1 MWIHRPVAATKNP
14 QQMPCLN
21 KEVSR
26 GTFQRCDPKISAV
39 RLKSHR
45 AVKLTNLGLW
55 SDIGRRWQDLE
66 SKQKQVSRVFP
77 SFLRKC
83 FFFRFGSLGIHRYAS
98 RGLNTNQRRKERR
111 PHSLGGIILWRMIWP
126 CFLPMLP
133 VLWWN
138 LPMLSICHH
147 YSSLEC
153 CNFHS
158 GNFSWSLKMM
168 PTRNWCSPFQMKG
181 YLGCFFFSNFMAVDM
196 LPLRLVSRGH
206 RGHLNQPFEVATDR
220 PWKPKVPWHRKRRTR
235 HGIGENRRTTD
246 RFGCLGIHPEAFEAL
261 GEPKVT
267 QLKSDEHWVI
277 GFCHFYSTV
286 LRVCNYV

>member
-1 MWIHRPVAATKNP
+1 MQP
-14 QQMPCLN
+14 PCLN
-21 KEVSR
+21 KEVSH

-55 SDIGRRWQDLE
+55 SDIGRRRQDLE

-77 SFLRKC
+77 SFLRTC
-83 FFFRFGSLGIHRYAS
+83 FFFFRFGSLGIHRYAS

-158 GNFSWSLKMM
+158 GNCSSGASKWCQLEIDVPLFKWRDNWDGCRHVTSFRLSWASRPSK
-168 PTRNWCSPFQMKG
+168 PTFRGCNGSTMKTKSP
-181 YLGCFFFSNFMAVDM
+181 LAPETPDT
-196 LPLRLVSRGH
+196 SRH
-206 RGHLNQPFEVATDR
+206 RRKPPDDGPF
-220 PWKPKVPWHRKRRTR
+220 WVPWNSPWGFWSAWRT
-235 HGIGENRRTTD
+235 
-246 RFGCLGIHPEAFEAL
+246 
-261 GEPKVT
+261 
-267 QLKSDEHWVI
+267 KSHSAEIWWTLSHWI
-277 GFCHFYSTV
+277 LSF
-286 LRVCNYV
+286 L